1 MNPDFP
7 NDHPRNI
14 IPELCRL
21 FYSQGWMMGSGGSLS
36 IKYGQEIYITP
47 SGVQKERV
55 QPEDL
60 FVQTVDGEDISVPQS
75 TKGLRKSQ
83 CSPVFLSIY
92 RLKAPGAVFH
102 LHSKSAVLATL
113 LNKGNTVRLSNLQFE
128 GIRKWSTGGNY
139 KFTDDVVLPVI
150 DNTHTGDELIDGM
163 VKAMN
168 DYPDTCIVLV
178 RGHGIYAWGQTW
190 EQAKLVCESY
200 DYLFDVMLQVQA
212 AGVREVHGGVLDS
225 GGST

>member
-7 NDHPRNI
+7 SDHPRNI

-21 FYSQGWMMGSGGSLS
+21 YYSQGWMPGSGGSLS
-36 IKYGQEIYITP
+36 IKYGQEVYITP
-47 SGVQKERV
+47 SGVQKERI

-60 FVQTVDGEDISVPQS
+60 FVQTVDGEDISVPQT

-83 CSPVFLSIY
+83 CSPVFLNIY

-113 LNKGNTVRLSNLQFE
+113 LTKENTVHLSNLQMIK
-128 GIRKWSTGGNY
+128 GIRKWSTGGY
-139 KFTDDVVLPVI
+139 HKFTDDVVIPVI
-150 DNTHTGDELIDGM
+150 DNTHTEDGLIDGM

-168 DYPDTCIVLV
+168 DYPDTCAVLV

-190 EQAKLVCESY
+190 EQTKLICESY
-200 DYLFDVMLQVQA
+200 DYLFDIMLQLRA
-212 AGVREVHGGVLDS
+212 AGVREIL
-225 GGST
+225 